1 MHQNEER
8 IPEFCLIP
16 SVEWCESL
24 VLVTVTL
31 IGAFLLAFKSVLVEG
46 SEVAILALATIKQL
60 GKKNVLTGV
69 TLGGLGSIA
78 IFLIV
83 RQLLFVLSLIPG
95 LTPETQEVPADLVTG
110 CVILY
115 FSYRFLRG
123 FVKYYFGGKSFRAKM
138 EKMSSQVVEEDL
150 KRSKS
155 MKTGNRNE
163 EGVILGAPEQQ
174 VVNFS
179 FSNSLPVLSITLTEG
194 FEASL
199 VLGAASSLTTQAPL
213 YVLFGAVVSL
223 LVLIGVCAV
232 SYDYL
237 MRVPRWLLDL
247 IAGIV
252 LLSFGSYFLGS
263 GLFTLVA
270 HMPL

>member
-1 MHQNEER
+1 M
-8 IPEFCLIP
+8 
-16 SVEWCESL
+16 

-60 GKKNVLTGV
+60 GKRNVLTGV
-69 TLGGLGSIA
+69 GLGGLGSIA
-78 IFLIV
+78 IFFVV
-83 RQLLFVLSLIPG
+83 RELLSALSLIPG
-95 LTPETQEVPADLVTG
+95 LTGQTQEVPADLITG
-110 CVILY
+110 GILLY

-138 EKMSSQVVEEDL
+138 EKMSSDVVEEDL
-150 KRSKS
+150 KRGG
-155 MKTGNRNE
+155 KTVMQT
-163 EGVILGAPEQQ
+163 EGVTLGSQRQEIS
-174 VVNFS
+174 FS

-199 VLGAASSLTTQAPL
+199 VLGAASTLTAQAPL
-213 YVLFGAVVSL
+213 YVLFGAAVSIL
-223 LVLIGVCAV
+223 ILIGVCAV

-247 IAGIV
+247 IAGVV
-252 LLSFGSYFLGS
+252 LLSFGLFFLGS
-263 GLFTLVA
+263 GVFTLVTNV
-270 HMPL
+270 PT